1 MNTIIYS
8 PVDSNSKDGRIS
20 RIPIEFEIP
29 VYLVHN
35 LIKKI
40 YLALLFGSTLE
51 INIYIHI
58 YIWLALS

>member
-1 MNTIIYS
+1 MNTIIHS

-35 LIKKI
+35 LIKKF

>member
-1 MNTIIYS
+1 MNTIIHY

-51 INIYIHI
+51 INIYIYI
-58 YIWLALS
+58 YGWR